1 MAALVWSL
9 SSKLMWLLR
18 SGWTFA
24 EIILIIGVDKV
35 TTEMYE
41 AVETIMNI
49 NDDFFSRL
57 MIIAFLV
64 IAIITFNKG
73 LSEYR
78 EKAKEVAR
86 TTGDKLNYGFNY
98 LMQNI
103 ATIVLGM
110 IVTFF
115 VTGWLIGTG
124 LVDGS
129 TFYDCAGTVFV
140 VAIIAGLAGDAFLR
154 TALESIRD
162 KQKAADAL
170 SSVET
175 AATEQPAVLN
185 ELNKH

>member
-1 MAALVWSL
+1 MA
-9 SSKLMWLLR
+9 
-18 SGWTFA
+18 
-24 EIILIIGVDKV
+24 
-35 TTEMYE
+35 TEMYE

-57 MIIAFLV
+57 MIIAFVV
-64 IAIITFNKG
+64 IALVTFNKG

-110 IVTFF
+110 FVTFF
-115 VTGWLIGTG
+115 VTGWLIGAG

-154 TALESIRD
+154 TALETLRD
-162 KQKAADAL
+162 KQKTADAL
-170 SSVET
+170 K
-175 AATEQPAVLN
+175 AAEPAQAAEPAAVN

>member
-1 MAALVWSL
+1 M
-9 SSKLMWLLR
+9 
-18 SGWTFA
+18 
-24 EIILIIGVDKV
+24 

-49 NDDFFSRL
+49 NDDYFSRL
-57 MIIAFLV
+57 MIIAFVV
-64 IAIITFNKG
+64 IALVTFNKG
-73 LSEYR
+73 LSLYR
-78 EKAKEVAR
+78 EQAKEVAR
-86 TTGDKLNYGFNY
+86 STGDKLNYGFNY
-98 LMQNI
+98 LMQNV

-110 IVTFF
+110 VVTFF

-154 TALESIRD
+154 SVLESFRD
-162 KQKAADAL
+162 KAKAAEAL
-170 SSVET
+170 T
-175 AATEQPAVLN
+175 PAVEETTAQAAPLA